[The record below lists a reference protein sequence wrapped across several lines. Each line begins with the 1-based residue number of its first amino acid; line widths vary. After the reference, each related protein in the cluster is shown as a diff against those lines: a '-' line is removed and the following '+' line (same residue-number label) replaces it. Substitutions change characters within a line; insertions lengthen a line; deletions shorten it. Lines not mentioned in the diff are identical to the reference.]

1 MIAGVQTDRTD
12 VAQSIEHCAL
22 TTRQD
27 YATLLDCSIATPKLA
42 FPAFIV

>member
-1 MIAGVQTDRTD
+1 MTAGTYINRTD

-27 YATLLDCSIATPKLA
+27 YATLLDCFIATPKLA
-42 FPAFIV
+42 YPAFIV

>member
-1 MIAGVQTDRTD
+1 MTAGIYTDKTD
-12 VAQSIEHCAL
+12 VAQSIEQCAL

-27 YATLLDCSIATPKLA
+27 YATLLDCSTATPKLA